1 MGEIVKINKK
11 FGSCINIL
19 DSYYEYN
26 KGNFV
31 IKKIFFSSINYE
43 NINEIIKGLIVEG
56 YSHINDWKSDIS
68 LELNLVNIKSQPSNE
83 YINFFLAQKFFS
95 WENVYEIFDFDIAIQ
110 IGNKLMRD
118 FYTLVEEDR
127 ETINHEYVTF
137 TAYTTIN
144 NSLSE
149 AQKKEIEEMDRLFG
163 EHYKTNNWHQSD
175 QWRNPYE
182 YRVHVS
188 KIEKI
193 ILTKYFKD
201 IDSIGTERQRLRNG
215 KTEVLELDLR
225 NPDMAI
231 YEKMRAIDNCIEIEW
246 EKD

>member
-1 MGEIVKINKK
+1 MGNIIKFNKK
-11 FGSCINIL
+11 FGNCINIL
-19 DSYYEYN
+19 GSYYEYYQS
-26 KGNFV
+26 NFV
-31 IKKIFFSSINYE
+31 AKKIFLDDIDIVKFDIYIN
-43 NINEIIKGLIVEG
+43 KLISEG
-56 YSHINDWKSDIS
+56 YTHIRDWKTKLS
-68 LELNLVNIKSQPSNE
+68 LELNASNIKSQPFDES
-83 YINFFLAQKFFS
+83 INFFVVQKFFS

-110 IGNKLMRD
+110 ICNKLMRD
-118 FYTLVEEDR
+118 FYTLVEDDR
-127 ETINHEYVTF
+127 ETYNHEFVTF

-149 AQKKEIEEMDRLFG
+149 AQKKEIAEMDRLFG
-163 EHYKTNNWHQSD
+163 EHYNTNNWHQSD

-201 IDSIGTERQRLRNG
+201 VDSIGTERQGLRNG

-246 EKD
+246 E